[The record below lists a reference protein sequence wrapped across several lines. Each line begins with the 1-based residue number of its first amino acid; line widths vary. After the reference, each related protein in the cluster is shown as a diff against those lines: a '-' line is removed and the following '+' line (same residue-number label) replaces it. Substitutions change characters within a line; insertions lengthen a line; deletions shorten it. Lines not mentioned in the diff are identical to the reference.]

1 MSIIFKV
8 KESEENTVKEESKSY
23 QQLVDFLLADQVAL
37 FCKIMTMKLINDN
50 SSWVQFVYFGWIL
63 LHTVTVWFFWLIFIL
78 TTDCTCGRIC
88 FSPCSQSPFVW
99 IACTFAEN
107 CRQVSN
113 FWCTLKHTI
122 CFQVAF
128 FNFFSIFFIFY
139 FL

>member
-1 MSIIFKV
+1 MSSVCF
-8 KESEENTVKEESKSY
+8 T
-23 QQLVDFLLADQVAL
+23 LV
-37 FCKIMTMKLINDN
+37 
-50 SSWVQFVYFGWIL
+50 WIL

-128 FNFFSIFFIFY
+128 LNFFSIFFY
-139 FL
+139 FLLSLENCWYKFLYQASSVKRESMQKSTKIVNSWQGSKHQNRSSFA